1 MRVIDRPD
9 MRALTPLGA
18 MDEARAELKAY
29 KRKAKAQRDNWKRKT
44 MDYRIMLEVFRG
56 CIEIKTIPAIASPC
70 HKKVI
75 ELLEGKQ
82 TPNKAGEGKI

>member
-18 MDEARAELKAY
+18 MDDWKARA
-29 KRKAKAQRDNWKRKT
+29 T
-44 MDYRIMLEVFRG
+44 DYHLMLEVFRG
-56 CIEIKTIPAIASPC
+56 CIEIKTIPAIGSPC

-75 ELLEGKQ
+75 ELLDGKQ
-82 TPNKAGEGKI
+82 TPQQAGEGKI